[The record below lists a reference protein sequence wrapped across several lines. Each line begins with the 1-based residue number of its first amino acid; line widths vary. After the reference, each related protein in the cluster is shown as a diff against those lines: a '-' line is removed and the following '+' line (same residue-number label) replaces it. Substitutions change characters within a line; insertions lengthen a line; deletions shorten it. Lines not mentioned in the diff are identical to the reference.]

1 MKKRCLLIMPLSFY
15 SMGNQII
22 SGLNECGY
30 DVRICNDRYPDNLF
44 TKVLWKIG
52 ITKTLYRKTYNHI
65 TRYFLQ
71 DERYDICIIMKG
83 YGIDKKLID
92 EIYKKCSYIVG
103 YNFDSFAFHPLSLS
117 WYRLVD
123 NFYTFDYHDA
133 KSYDVKIIEL
143 FSAIEKQEK
152 NIERVYDISVIQKIH
167 SERLSYTNK
176 ILHLFQPANSYVYLH
191 ESNYVTMAL
200 NFIRHP
206 FTYIKLR
213 RYIHLKTLSYDQ
225 YVDVLHKSKYTL
237 DFAHPK
243 QSGITMR
250 CFEAV
255 SCGTKIITNNRNI
268 FKSGYF
274 NQENTIVCDNSSVV
288 DNEIIEKYKQ
298 MLPSDVIPRRRNIID
313 FVKEIIQ

>member
-65 TRYFLQ
+65 TRHFLQ

-92 EIYKKCSYIVG
+92 EIYKKCSCIVG

-152 NIERVYDISVIQKIH
+152 NVERVYDISVIQKIH

-225 YVDVLHKSKYTL
+225 YVDVLYKSKYTL